1 MASPRIQELYR
12 RPKTMSSAFFCT
24 ETCGTAGTRGG
35 SIADGLVFKDEVN
48 FDF

>member
-1 MASPRIQELYR
+1 
-12 RPKTMSSAFFCT
+12 MSSAFFCT

-48 FDF
+48 FDFEELEVRSAS